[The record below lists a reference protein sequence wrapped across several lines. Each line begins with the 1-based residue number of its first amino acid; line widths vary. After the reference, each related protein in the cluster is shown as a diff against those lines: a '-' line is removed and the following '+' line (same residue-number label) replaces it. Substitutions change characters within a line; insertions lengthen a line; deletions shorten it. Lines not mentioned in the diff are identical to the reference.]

1 MMLNVV
7 MQIEEI
13 LKMYTEAY
21 IFSNDENL
29 NVLLRGHMN
38 KKDYDKF
45 TNTISNFV
53 NFKGHFEDSS
63 GRFKIIFYG

>member
-1 MMLNVV
+1 MNLDVV
-7 MQIEEI
+7 IQIEEI

-29 NVLLRGHMN
+29 NVFLRGHMN
-38 KKDYDKF
+38 EEDYNKF
-45 TNTISNFV
+45 TNIISNLV
-53 NFKGHFEDSS
+53 NFKGHFEN

>member
-1 MMLNVV
+1 MNLNVV
-7 MQIEEI
+7 IQIEEI

-29 NVLLRGHMN
+29 NVCLRGHMN
-38 KKDYDKF
+38 EEDYNKF
-45 TNTISNFV
+45 TNIISNLV
-53 NFKGHFEDSS
+53 NFKSHFEN

>member
-7 MQIEEI
+7 IQIEEI
-13 LKMYTEAY
+13 LKTYTDAY

-38 KKDYDKF
+38 KEDYDKF
-45 TNTISNFV
+45 TDTISNLV
-53 NFKGHFEDSS
+53 NFKGHFEN

>member
-1 MMLNVV
+1 MMLNIVI
-7 MQIEEI
+7 QIEEI
-13 LKMYTEAY
+13 LKMYTDAY

-38 KKDYDKF
+38 KEDYDKF
-45 TNTISNFV
+45 TDAISNLV
-53 NFKGHFEDSS
+53 NFKDHFED

>member
-1 MMLNVV
+1 MNLDVV

-38 KKDYDKF
+38 KEDYDKF
-45 TNTISNFV
+45 TNTISNLV
-53 NFKGHFEDSS
+53 NFKDHFED

>member
-1 MMLNVV
+1 MNLDIVI
-7 MQIEEI
+7 QIEEI

-29 NVLLRGHMN
+29 NVFLRGHMN
-38 KKDYDKF
+38 KEDYDKF
-45 TNTISNFV
+45 TDAISNLV
-53 NFKGHFEDSS
+53 NFKGHFEN